1 MGQFSLDLS
10 RLVEKAKGR
19 TDTVVKTVMLE
30 AFSKV
35 VMKSPVGNPSLWAA
49 NATAVEYNDAVT
61 QYNHELRQDPANLTK
76 NGRLK
81 RGLKSHDS
89 MAMSAGKDYVG
100 GRFRANWTAA
110 QGSYDR
116 TTTTDI
122 DPKGSATIG
131 RIAAAIRSMKLD
143 GKTIYLTN
151 SLSYSIKLEHGWSK
165 QSPQGVVKL
174 TLAEISAIYG
184 R

>member
-10 RLVEKAKGR
+10 LAVERAKGK
-19 TDTVVKTVMLE
+19 TETVVKKGMLE
-30 AFSKV
+30 TCWKV

-61 QYNHELRQDPANLTK
+61 QYNHDLRPDPANLTK

-100 GRFRANWTAA
+100 GRFRANWIAA

-116 TTTTDI
+116 STTTDI
-122 DPKGSATIG
+122 DPKGSATVG

-165 QSPQGVVKL
+165 QSPMGMVKL
-174 TLAEISAIYG
+174 TLAEISTIYG
-184 R
+184 K